1 MELIEFKY
9 ETINSIVQELNNY
22 KNPPSIVIPGRTFK
36 DEILI
41 YLSIEFASRGVRIDK
56 NYINVRNFLRYHGLG
71 EWFMDLLY
79 ETNSIIAGG
88 FMLNVIVK
96 ILNANNKILPP
107 YGDIDIFM
115 TNITNII
122 YFEKAFNE
130 REIEYEAIRTENSI
144 TIKLKSRKMIGT
156 IQFILGRVEV
166 FSLLNT
172 FDIPIS
178 GIMFYRNKIFVT
190 RETIFELM
198 YGIHANTQKN
208 TINYL
213 NRLVKYSSGY
223 RENKGKGIKILF
235 PYYIPINTNLTKYSF
250 NDFWSI
256 YTSNRIV
263 NSSYEYGNNYNF
275 RILKNILSMGSSSIL
290 STRSFCLD
298 GKSYI
303 SPKHIYEDNINEDLI
318 DYIEKLYIKLKI
330 LNTQDIGK
338 VDWTKTIYDIKN
350 KTNIEADMY
359 NGNDLRLK
367 LNHYPR
373 VISNIIM
380 DYIGDTIVIL

>member
-9 ETINSIVQELNNY
+9 EKINSIVQELNNY
-22 KNPPSIVIPGRTFK
+22 KNPPSVVIPGKTFK
-36 DEILI
+36 DDILD
-41 YLSIEFASRGVRIDK
+41 YLSIELASKRTRIHK
-56 NYINVRNFLRYHGLG
+56 NYINVRNLLRYHGLD

-79 ETNSIIAGG
+79 ETHSIIAGG
-88 FMLNVIVK
+88 FMLNLIVK
-96 ILNANNKILPP
+96 ILNKNNKSPPP
-107 YGDIDIFM
+107 YDDIDIFM
-115 TNITNII
+115 TDTKRIFD
-122 YFEKAFNE
+122 FEKAFNE
-130 REIEYEAIRTENSI
+130 HKIEYEAIRTENSI
-144 TIKLKSRKMIGT
+144 TIKLKSRRMMGN
-156 IQFILGRVEV
+156 IQFILGNVDT
-166 FSLLNT
+166 STLINT

-178 GIMFYRNKIFVT
+178 GIIFYRNKIFVN

-198 YGIHANTQKN
+198 YGIHANSKKN

-223 RENKGKGIKILF
+223 RENKGKGIKIVF
-235 PYYIPINTNLTKYSF
+235 PYYFPINTFLTKYSF

-263 NSSYEYGNNYNF
+263 KSSYDCENNYSISTL
-275 RILKNILSMGSSSIL
+275 RNILYIEGDCIL
-290 STRSFCLD
+290 STKSFCLD

-303 SPKHIYEDNINEDLI
+303 FPKEIYEDNINEDLI

-330 LNTQDIGK
+330 LNTQDIGE
-338 VDWTKTIYDIKN
+338 VDWTKTIYEIKN

-380 DYIGDTIVIL
+380 YYIGDTIVIL

>member
-1 MELIEFKY
+1 MTLIEFKY
-9 ETINSIVQELNNY
+9 EELCSIVQELINY
-22 KNPPSIVIPGRTFK
+22 ENPPSITIPGRTFK
-36 DEILI
+36 DEILDKFS
-41 YLSIEFASRGVRIDK
+41 LKLAPRTSCIDE
-56 NYINVRNFLRYHGLG
+56 NYINVRNFLIYHGLG
-71 EWFMDLLY
+71 EWFMVLLY

-88 FMLNVIVK
+88 FMLSVIIK
-96 ILNANNKILPP
+96 ILNTKNKILPP

-115 TNITNII
+115 TDIKNII

-130 REIEYEAIRTENSI
+130 RKIEYEAIRTENSI
-144 TIKLKSRKMIGT
+144 TIKLKSRKMLGT
-156 IQFILGRVEV
+156 IQFILGNVGV
-166 FSLLNT
+166 SSLLNT

-178 GIMFYRNKIFVT
+178 GIMFYRDKIFLT

-198 YGIHANTQKN
+198 YGIHVNPKKN

-213 NRLVKYSSGY
+213 NRLVKYSKGY

-235 PYYIPINTNLTKYSF
+235 PYYFPINTVLTKYSF

-263 NSSYEYGNNYNF
+263 NSSYYGYGEDKFN
-275 RILKNILSMGSSSIL
+275 ILKNILSMGDSSIL
-290 STRSFCLD
+290 STSNFCLD

-303 SPKHIYEDNINEDLI
+303 SPKYIYEDNIDENLI
-318 DYIEKLYIKLKI
+318 DYIEKIYIKLRI
-330 LNTQDIGK
+330 LNIRDIGE
-338 VDWTKTIYDIKN
+338 VDWTKTIYEIKT
-350 KTNIEADMY
+350 KTNIETDMY

-380 DYIGDTIVIL
+380 NYIGDTIVVL